1 MGSPGAPSPNPAPQ
15 PTRAYDPLTMYS
27 TVGFDRGAVLD
38 SALALFV
45 SRGFAET
52 ALDDVAEASAIPV
65 QTLKQVFPTTSSIV
79 LDVVDDMLA
88 AVVTH
93 LADGEQDEDLVDALS
108 RSHRAMLSG
117 IIAGTGAVPL
127 QRMQQVGLLAMAAPE
142 VATLVSARRKETL
155 ALALAKHYGMT
166 FDDPLIV
173 RTIAVWSAVISG
185 TYAAGIGDL
194 ADVEPDLDL
203 QDTKRMTR
211 RLDHAF
217 RHITGRT
224 DV

>member
-1 MGSPGAPSPNPAPQ
+1 
-15 PTRAYDPLTMYS
+15 MYS
-27 TVGFDRGAVLD
+27 TADFDRGAVLD

-45 SRGFAET
+45 ARGFAATTLE
-52 ALDDVAEASAIPV
+52 DVAEANAIPL
-65 QTLKQVFPTTSSIV
+65 QTLKRTFPTTSSMV

-108 RSHRAMLSG
+108 RSHQAMLG
-117 IIAGTGAVPL
+117 DIIAGTGAVPL

-142 VATLVSARRKETL
+142 VAAMAAARRKETL

-173 RTIAVWSAVISG
+173 RTIAVWSAVVSG
-185 TYAAGIGDL
+185 TYAAGIGDS
-194 ADVEPDLDL
+194 ADVEPQHDLR
-203 QDTKRMTR
+203 DTGRMTR
-211 RLDHAF
+211 RLNHAF
-217 RHITGRT
+217 RHITGRSDT
-224 DV
+224 